1 MSDDRDAFERCVI
14 AVLPGPYY
22 MDPPDGG
29 DVPIIEQLRR
39 MAKDAERYRY
49 LRRKAAIVGAQFIF
63 MNLPIPTY
71 VAPDAAVE
79 FDNALD
85 TEMGSCPL

>member
-1 MSDDRDAFERCVI
+1 MSDDRDAFERCVA

-22 MDPPDGG
+22 MDEPDGG

-39 MAKDAERYRY
+39 MAKDAERYCY
-49 LRRKAAIVGAQFIF
+49 LRRKVAIVGSQFRF
-63 MNLPIPTY
+63 MNLPSPTY

-79 FDNALD
+79 FDHALD
-85 TEMGSCPL
+85 AEMGK